1 MNTSLSN
8 NPFLMSM
15 YVDDAVELSDVMAR
29 HNAFVQEQ
37 LEESRRQRELYFGF
51 LEQQQEESRRA
62 AEYMREQILRQT
74 HGPQVAEPV
83 MREAEAYVVQEADVE
98 VEECSG
104 CSGCSQGQANQ
115 MAHMDPGG
123 CLYEEEIPEPS
134 ELTREETSYVF
145 RKDEDEDEDEDEV
158 IVLNGENIV
167 CD

>member
-62 AEYMREQILRQT
+62 AEYMRQQILRQT

-104 CSGCSQGQANQ
+104 CSQGQANQ

-123 CLYEEEIPEPS
+123 CLYEDEEEIPGPS

-167 CD
+167 CG

>member
-1 MNTSLSN
+1 
-8 NPFLMSM
+8 M

-104 CSGCSQGQANQ
+104 CLQGQANQ

-123 CLYEEEIPEPS
+123 CLYEEETPEPS

-145 RKDEDEDEDEDEV
+145 RKDEDEDEV

>member
-8 NPFLMSM
+8 NPFLMGM

-104 CSGCSQGQANQ
+104 CLQGQANQ

-123 CLYEEEIPEPS
+123 CLYEEETPEPS

-145 RKDEDEDEDEDEV
+145 RKDEDEDEV